1 MPESRI
7 RRKAAFTPPP
17 TSLTGGTKPN
27 PRWFV
32 PLMLALMVIGL
43 IWIVVFYVTETEYP
57 VPGIGNWNLVA
68 GFAFVLSG
76 FVMTT
81 RWR

>member
-1 MPESRI
+1 VPESRSR
-7 RRKAAFTPPP
+7 RRKAWTAPPV
-17 TSLTGGTKPN
+17 TEGGPRPN
-27 PRWFV
+27 PPWFV
-32 PLMLALMVIGL
+32 PVMLTLMVVGL
-43 IWIVVFYVTETEYP
+43 VWVVVFYVTETRFP

-68 GFAFVLSG
+68 GFALVLAG

>member
-7 RRKAAFTPPP
+7 RRKASFTPPP
-17 TSLTGGTKPN
+17 TKSGAPKTN

-32 PLMLALMVIGL
+32 PLMLTLMVIGL
-43 IWIVVFYVTETEYP
+43 IWIVAFYVTETQYP

>member
-7 RRKAAFTPPP
+7 RRKAAFTPP
-17 TSLTGGTKPN
+17 TTKSGESKPN

-32 PLMLALMVIGL
+32 PLMLGLMVIGL
-43 IWIVVFYVTETEYP
+43 VWIVVFYVTETAYP

>member
-7 RRKAAFTPPP
+7 RRKAAFTAPKGK
-17 TSLTGGTKPN
+17 SNANKPN
-27 PRWFV
+27 ARWFV
-32 PLMLALMVIGL
+32 PLMLGLMVVGL
-43 IWIVVFYVTETEYP
+43 IWIVVFYLTETAYP
-57 VPGIGNWNLVA
+57 VPGIGTLNLVI
-68 GFAFVLSG
+68 GFGFVLSG

>member
-17 TSLTGGTKPN
+17 AKSSGPKPN

-32 PLMLALMVIGL
+32 PLMLALMLVGL
-43 IWIVVFYVTETEYP
+43 VWIVVFYVTETQYP
-57 VPGIGNWNLVA
+57 VPHLGNWNLIA

>member
-7 RRKAAFTPPP
+7 RRKAAFTPPAAKSDGP
-17 TSLTGGTKPN
+17 KTN

-32 PLMLALMVIGL
+32 PLMLTLMVIGL
-43 IWIVVFYVTETEYP
+43 VWIVVFYVTETEYP
-57 VPGIGNWNLVA
+57 VPEIGNWNLVA